1 MDESMLQTFPTDTIK
16 QSSPTTKTIN
26 LNFLDS
32 LGNINIIIK
41 LSPLLILLLLSLF
54 IIIRFI

>member
-1 MDESMLQTFPTDTIK
+1 MLQTFPSDTNK

-32 LGNINIIIK
+32 LGNHNHYK
-41 LSPLLILLLLSLF
+41 YYNQRLLLLLLLL
-54 IIIRFI
+54 RFI

>member
-1 MDESMLQTFPTDTIK
+1 MLQTFPTDTIK